1 MKNYMGHLAFSLSTD
16 VISYLEIIG
25 SDPNFEV
32 PFQFIGA
39 KTGRR
44 IDTEGPTELTEF
56 EFAASAKHGVFGVL
70 LFDSIP

>member
-1 MKNYMGHLAFSLSTD
+1 MKNYMGHLAFSLNTD

-25 SDPNFEV
+25 SDPNFEA

-44 IDTEGPTELTEF
+44 IDTERLTELR
-56 EFAASAKHGVFGVL
+56 V
-70 LFDSIP
+70 